1 MCVFVGGGRG
11 PGAVGVWEERLGLE
25 GIMDTPVC
33 LDWIATGNL
42 WYSSW
47 SSAQWFVPAW
57 IGGLIWGEWLRGL
70 SILNP
75 LAVDLKLWQHG

>member
-1 MCVFVGGGRG
+1 
-11 PGAVGVWEERLGLE
+11 
-25 GIMDTPVC
+25 MDTPVC